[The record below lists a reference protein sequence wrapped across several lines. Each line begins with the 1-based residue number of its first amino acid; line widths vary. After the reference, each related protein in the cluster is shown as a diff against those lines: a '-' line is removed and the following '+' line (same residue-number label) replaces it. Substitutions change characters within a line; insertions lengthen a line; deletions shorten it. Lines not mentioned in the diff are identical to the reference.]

1 MVEDVLVRLGMA
13 AMELSETLCGG
24 EEGGRRQFEAWSHF
38 ASQLVFFYFLQL
50 IHIPSVLNK
59 LRKKV
64 GGSGEGEG
72 EGRTMHL
79 LCLLQ
84 LSQSKCRKGRHW
96 LMWSLLQ
103 FVTSTIQ
110 SKQPQQASSM
120 ERW

>member
-1 MVEDVLVRLGMA
+1 MA

-64 GGSGEGEG
+64 GGSGEWEGEGVVWEWEG